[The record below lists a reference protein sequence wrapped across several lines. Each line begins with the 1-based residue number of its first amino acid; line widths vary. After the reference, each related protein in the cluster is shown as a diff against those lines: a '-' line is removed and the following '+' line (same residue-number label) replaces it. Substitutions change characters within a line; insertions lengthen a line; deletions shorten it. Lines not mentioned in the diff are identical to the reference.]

1 MSYPRQLR
9 LPARGTFFLWGP
21 RQTGKSTL
29 LRATFPDAHYVD
41 LLSTR
46 DQLRLG
52 RDPGLLREEIPKGRT
67 RVVIDEIQ
75 KVPGLLDEVH
85 WLIENRGTEF
95 ALCGSSARKV
105 RRGHANLL
113 GGRALGLELH
123 GLVSHE
129 LGRDF
134 DLTRSLNRGWLPRH
148 YGAASAADA
157 SDLVRA
163 YVDDYLRQEIL
174 AEGLTRSLPTFAD
187 FLEAAALSDAELVS
201 YATIAR
207 ECGVSAPTVRGYYE
221 ILVDTLV
228 GRFLPAYRKR
238 PKRRVIQAPKFYFFD
253 VAIVGRLAR
262 RGVLAPKSELY
273 GKAFESWVFHELAAH
288 RAYTGFA
295 HDLWY
300 WRLASGIEV
309 DFVVG
314 DMLVA
319 IEAKA
324 TAQVHSDH
332 LRGLRALGEDQ
343 PRVRRRIVVS
353 LDPRVRRTDDG
364 IEILPAAEF
373 ARALWAGE
381 LVAVASLRAP
391 RDSRVPV
398 DARDDRPRARRL
410 TVAGR
415 AAGPRPRER

>member
-1 MSYPRQLR
+1 MPYPRQLA
-9 LPARGTFFLWGP
+9 LPTRGTFFLWGP

-29 LRATFPDAHYVD
+29 LRATFPDVHYVD

-46 DQLRLG
+46 EQLRFA
-52 RDPGLLREEIPKGRT
+52 RDPGLLREEIPPGRGP
-67 RVVIDEIQ
+67 VVIDEIQ

-85 WLIENRGTEF
+85 WLIENRGVDF

-123 GLVSHE
+123 GLVSAE
-129 LGRDF
+129 LGSDF
-134 DLTRSLNRGWLPRH
+134 DLVRALNQGWLPRH
-148 YGAASAADA
+148 YAAATAEEAADF
-157 SDLVRA
+157 VRG
-163 YVDDYLRQEIL
+163 YVDDYLREEIL

-187 FLEAAALSDAELVS
+187 FLDAAALSDGELVS

-207 ECGVSAPTVRGYYE
+207 DCGVSAPTVRAYYE

-253 VAIVGRLAR
+253 VAVVGRLAR
-262 RGVLAPKSELY
+262 RGTLAPGSELF
-273 GKAFESWVFHELAAH
+273 GKAFESWIFHELAAH
-288 RAYTGFA
+288 RAYTGFR
-295 HDLWY
+295 HDLSF

-324 TAQVHSDH
+324 TPRVHVDH
-332 LRGLRALGEDQ
+332 LRGLRALREDH
-343 PRVRRRIVVS
+343 PRVGRRVIVS
-353 LDPRVRRTDDG
+353 LDPRPRRTEDG
-364 IEILPAAEF
+364 IDVLPALEF
-373 ARALWAGE
+373 ARSLWAGE
-381 LVAVASLRAP
+381 LVR
-391 RDSRVPV
+391 
-398 DARDDRPRARRL
+398 
-410 TVAGR
+410 
-415 AAGPRPRER
+415 